1 MKDNSS
7 TSSKMISRNWV
18 LKRKR
23 KKILY
28 GRVVST
34 GKEDNLES
42 PRNTSAAK
50 RRPKSEQSSDLSSS
64 KKKGNDGVSY
74 PFVLFSFLLDRCFF
88 SSEVYYKFLIE
99 IVCEHILLW
108 FLIEQ
113 AVYVSSFWT
122 IKPFMWAIN
131 YGAHFNCIIFV
142 TCFGFLLL
150 CPVAWLFMFNIWIQF
165 VLQNHSCGF
174 EVLYVW
180 NQIPFMKQAFFHSNF
195 DSTPGIFFE
204 LVLSFLW

>member
-34 GKEDNLES
+34 SKEDNLES

-50 RRPKSEQSSDLSSS
+50 RKPKSELSSDLSTS

-74 PFVLFSFLLDRCFF
+74 PFVLCSILLD
-88 SSEVYYKFLIE
+88 
-99 IVCEHILLW
+99 
-108 FLIEQ
+108 
-113 AVYVSSFWT
+113 
-122 IKPFMWAIN
+122 
-131 YGAHFNCIIFV
+131 
-142 TCFGFLLL
+142 
-150 CPVAWLFMFNIWIQF
+150 
-165 VLQNHSCGF
+165 
-174 EVLYVW
+174 
-180 NQIPFMKQAFFHSNF
+180 
-195 DSTPGIFFE
+195 
-204 LVLSFLW
+204 